1 MVKVFYPH
9 ALLQIYFLRHVS
21 DEVKFRDIK
30 WADRKIF
37 YPYALLQI
45 FFKLYVKDKVKFRD
59 MD

>member
-9 ALLQIYFLRHVS
+9 ALLQIYFLRYVS